1 MVLSCYQ
8 SGWKT
13 HGAIFWPVDNNFPV
27 PGEFTS
33 TTLICPQNSR
43 IQGMTVTFD
52 VISQETLTLS
62 IFIANFQAE
71 RDTGGKYCKSIL
83 KSAKGISGHFC
94 ETSS

>member
-1 MVLSCYQ
+1 
-8 SGWKT
+8 
-13 HGAIFWPVDNNFPV
+13 
-27 PGEFTS
+27 
-33 TTLICPQNSR
+33 
-43 IQGMTVTFD
+43 MTVTLD

-62 IFIANFQAE
+62 IWIANFQAE